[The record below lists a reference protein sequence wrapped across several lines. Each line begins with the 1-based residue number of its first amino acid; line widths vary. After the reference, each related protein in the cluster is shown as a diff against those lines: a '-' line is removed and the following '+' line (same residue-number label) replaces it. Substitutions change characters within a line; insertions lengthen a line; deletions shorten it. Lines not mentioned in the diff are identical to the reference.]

1 MAPSRRAVAIACSP
15 ATQRHDENLCGRH
28 GAGSRHHHR
37 QRAAELGRGID
48 HGAVAGEIGLARE
61 HVHHLRASDAR
72 QKLHGEADDAGIRH
86 GAQRRV
92 VAVRVHDGD
101 DDGAFLDARKLG
113 ALRATH
119 LEHDVGAAQGVGRDG
134 GAGRRVVRVE
144 NAGFDPSARLDR
156 DFGAEPDHL
165 LDGFGNRGHP
175 RLARVGF
182 GNDRNL
188 HDSSEG

>member
-1 MAPSRRAVAIACSP
+1 MAMTMAPFLTRESSR
-15 ATQRHDENLCGRH
+15 
-28 GAGSRHHHR
+28 
-37 QRAAELGRGID
+37 
-48 HGAVAGEIGLARE
+48 
-61 HVHHLRASDAR
+61 
-72 QKLHGEADDAGIRH
+72 
-86 GAQRRV
+86 
-92 VAVRVHDGD
+92 
-101 DDGAFLDARKLG
+101 
-113 ALRATH
+113 ALRTAH

-165 LDGFGNRGHP
+165 LDGFGNRGYP